1 MRITAAKAAS
11 STASTAPSGSRPA
24 TSHIA
29 TQAQTA
35 TAAVMPSDMGLA
47 APRRRAMRSPLLA
60 DAAGE
65 AAGEAAGVLTGK
77 LKHLLERMARG

>member
-1 MRITAAKAAS
+1 M
-11 STASTAPSGSRPA
+11 
-24 TSHIA
+24 
-29 TQAQTA
+29 TQARGTGA
-35 TAAVMPSDMGLA
+35 EVAVSSAGL
-47 APRRRAMRSPLLA
+47 PGWLGPVA